1 MPEFASRSLPLFWRA
16 LRLRCPNCGRGKPF
30 VSWLRMRQRCPVC
43 GLALERGE
51 EGYQVGS
58 YMFNIVA
65 AELVF
70 AAIFVGAIIATWPTP
85 PWTLLEFGGIALMI
99 VVPFLFFPFSK
110 MLFLAF
116 DLAFR
121 PPSSDELTAGD
132 GDAPVGG

>member
-1 MPEFASRSLPLFWRA
+1 MPGFASRSLLLLWRA

-30 VSWLRMRQRCPVC
+30 VSWFRMRKRCPVC

-58 YMFNIVA
+58 YMFNIIA

-70 AAIFVGAIIATWPTP
+70 AAIFVGVILATWPSP
-85 PWTLLEFGGIALMI
+85 PWTQLEYGGIALMI
-99 VVPFLFFPFSK
+99 VVPFALFPVSK
-110 MLFLAF
+110 TLFLAF

-121 PPSSDELTAGD
+121 PAAHEEGGHPD
-132 GDAPVGG
+132 GDPPGAR